1 LCFPHHFLYAEVENS
16 EQGAGATLDRFGDTQ
31 AQTSTLFVKL

>member
-1 LCFPHHFLYAEVENS
+1 MYSSYYFIHAEVENY
-16 EQGAGATLDRFGDTQ
+16 EQGADATLDRFGDTQ

>member
-1 LCFPHHFLYAEVENS
+1 MYSSYYLFHAEVENS

-31 AQTSTLFVKL
+31 A